1 MRLARL
7 KRSAGCSL
15 VLLAALAVAAAP
27 TANAVT
33 TLAAPAAAATAAAVA
48 PFRLVTSITAPG
60 ATENRLLLAAKSR
73 IDAKQAAATVK
84 QKLGG
89 KVLSVKLI
97 ESKGPPVYRIK
108 TLSKSGVVKVV
119 FVDGQS
125 GKVFD

>member
-1 MRLARL
+1 MRLASL
-7 KRSAGCSL
+7 TISVVCSL
-15 VLLAALAVAAAP
+15 GLM
-27 TANAVT
+27 
-33 TLAAPAAAATAAAVA
+33 AAAADAAAVVTAA
-48 PFRLVTSITAPG
+48 PNTMLA
-60 ATENRLLLAAKSR
+60 AAKSR

-84 QKLGG
+84 RKLGG

-97 ESKGPPVYRIK
+97 ESKGSPVYRVK

>member
-1 MRLARL
+1 MRLASL
-7 KRSAGCSL
+7 TISVVCSL
-15 VLLAALAVAAAP
+15 GLM
-27 TANAVT
+27 
-33 TLAAPAAAATAAAVA
+33 AAAAGAAAVVTAAAGAA
-48 PFRLVTSITAPG
+48 PNTM
-60 ATENRLLLAAKSR
+60 LLAAKSR

-84 QKLGG
+84 RKLGG

-97 ESKGPPVYRIK
+97 ESKGPPVYRVK

>member
-1 MRLARL
+1 MMRLASL
-7 KRSAGCSL
+7 TISTVCSL
-15 VLLAALAVAAAP
+15 GLIVAAADAAAVV
-27 TANAVT
+27 TAAVT
-33 TLAAPAAAATAAAVA
+33 TDAPN
-48 PFRLVTSITAPG
+48 II
-60 ATENRLLLAAKSR
+60 LLAAKSR

-97 ESKGPPVYRIK
+97 ESKGPPVYRVK
-108 TLSKSGVVKVV
+108 TLSRSGVVKVV

>member
-1 MRLARL
+1 MRLASL
-7 KRSAGCSL
+7 KRSAVCSL
-15 VLLAALAVAAAP
+15 VLLAALALAAAP

-33 TLAAPAAAATAAAVA
+33 TSAATAAAAPAAAVT
-48 PFRLVTSITAPG
+48 PFRLVTSITAAG

-73 IDAKQAAATVK
+73 INAKQAAATVK